1 MVDEQLI
8 RNVHLFSVLDNEQ
21 LATMLRNTRAFKLQ
35 EGETLFEF
43 GQHAERFYLVVRGQ
57 IKLFRV
63 SEEGNEKIIEIVSPG
78 KIFAEAVMFMQH
90 GRYPVS
96 AAALQTSELYG
107 FENRSFFSMLRD
119 SNRLCLKL
127 LADLS
132 MRLHARLNEIDNL
145 SLQNATFRVIGYMLD
160 LLPDPRAESAV
171 LDLAVPKQVIASRL
185 SITPETLSRILRT
198 MARDDIISINGRI
211 IAIKSVRRLREFGRY
226 ERAQYAGVR

>member
-8 RNVHLFSVLDNEQ
+8 RNVHLFSVLDDEQ
-21 LATMLRNTRAFKLQ
+21 RAVMQRNTRAFKLQ

-43 GQHAERFYLVVRGQ
+43 GQSAERFYLVVRGH

-63 SEEGNEKIIEIVSPG
+63 SEEGNEKIVEIISPG

-96 AAALQTSELYG
+96 AAALQASEVYG
-107 FENRSFFSMLRD
+107 FENRVFFGMLRE
-119 SNRLCLKL
+119 SNSLCLKL

-145 SLQNATFRVIGYMLD
+145 SLQNATFRVSGYLLD
-160 LLPDPRAESAV
+160 LLSDARAESAV

-198 MARDDIISINGRI
+198 MARDDIISINGKI

-226 ERAQYAGVR
+226 ERAQYASVR